1 MTMSRNVKI
10 YFSPILAVFFF
21 MLSACTIGLVPAY
34 DAGLADGLVDAN
46 KQALLLFSKDEDDT
60 SKAGYAVRADDYAK
74 VISSFEELKTRAEA
88 RPAPPLS
95 KRLAKTSFF
104 RRICPG
110 DAETCLNASPGSLK
124 TAVDTLTRL
133 RVTHRDGKLD
143 LDKLALFKTQYVT
156 AVQQALTVETALKR

>member
-1 MTMSRNVKI
+1 MTMSRNAKI
-10 YFSPILAVFFF
+10 YVTPFVALFLF

-60 SKAGYAVRADDYAK
+60 SKAGYAARADDYAK
-74 VISSFEELKTRAEA
+74 AISSFEELKYRAEA
-88 RPAPPLS
+88 RPVPPLS

-104 RRICPG
+104 RSVCPG
-110 DAETCLNASPGSLK
+110 DAESCLNASPSSLK
-124 TAVDTLTRL
+124 AAIATLTQL
-133 RVTHRDGKLD
+133 RITHRNGQLN
-143 LDKLALFKTQYVT
+143 LATLALFKNQYVT